1 LRARGDEGQSSVEL
15 ALSLPF
21 VFGLLLAL
29 VQAGLFVRDQV
40 MVDHAA
46 REAVRVAA
54 VSGDVGRV
62 RTAAAGASDALDP
75 ARLTVVVGGRGP
87 PGSTVRVDVGYDD
100 PIRVPVLGF
109 LRSSVRLS
117 ASASILVEV

>member
-21 VFGLLLAL
+21 VLGLLLAL

-46 REAVRVAA
+46 REAARVAA
-54 VSGDVGRV
+54 VSGDVGRI
-62 RTAAAGASDALDP
+62 RTAAAGASDALDA
-75 ARLTVVVGGRGP
+75 ARLSVQVGGRGP

-100 PIRVPVLGF
+100 PIRVPVLGVV
-109 LRSSVRLS
+109 RSSVRLS
-117 ASASILVEV
+117 ASASIVVEG

>member
-1 LRARGDEGQSSVEL
+1 MRARGDEGQSSVEL

-29 VQAGLFVRDQV
+29 VQAGLLVRDQV

>member
-1 LRARGDEGQSSVEL
+1 LRLRDDDGQSTVEL

-21 VFGLLLAL
+21 ILGLLLAI

-54 VSGDVGRV
+54 VSGDAGRI
-62 RTAAAGASDALDP
+62 RAAAAGASDALDP
-75 ARLTVVVGGRGP
+75 RRLTVEVGGRGP
-87 PGSTVRVDVGYDD
+87 PGSPVRVVVDYDS
-100 PIRVPVLGF
+100 PVRLPVIGF
-109 LRSSVRLS
+109 ARSSVRLS
-117 ASASILVEV
+117 ASATILVET

>member
-21 VFGLLLAL
+21 VFGMLVAL

-46 REAVRVAA
+46 REAARVAA

-87 PGSTVRVDVGYDD
+87 PGSTVRVDVAYDD

-109 LRSSVRLS
+109 LRSSLHLS

>member
-1 LRARGDEGQSSVEL
+1 MRARGDEGQSSVEL

-62 RTAAAGASDALDP
+62 LTAAAGASDALDP